1 MPDLENA
8 DSGTQVSYWI
18 GIDGID
24 DGSNL
29 DQIVVQAGFDAVKQA
44 DGSTTYAAFYEWFPN
59 PATFISATDFTAA
72 AGESKYHDST
82 TDLDIWIAADK
93 PFSCGNHSRNFWS
106 WYYR

>member
-1 MPDLENA
+1 MPDLGNA

-29 DQIVVQAGFDAVKQA
+29 DQIVIQAGFDAVKQT

-72 AGESKYHDST
+72 AGESKYYDST
-82 TDLDIWIAADK
+82 TGL
-93 PFSCGNHSRNFWS
+93 NF
-106 WYYR
+106 